1 DLLADDLLLGL
12 QPRAGAVDR
21 QLGDLFAQLDV
32 AVEPEGE
39 RVFGGTLDEARRLA
53 RAQALLGLAAELR
66 IAHLQAEH
74 EGDAVPDVFGR
85 ELHPAW
91 QQAAELA
98 EPAQGVGEAGPQ
110 AVDVGAV
117 LRRRDQVDVAFLHQL
132 AVRDPGRGPV
142 HDLRLLAQAADE
154 QFRRQRLASGELAGE
169 VVAQAVGVV
178 PFVALAA
185 GFVGQAH
192 GQAGAEHRLG
202 TQQVAQRTQ
211 AELRRIEI
219 LRVGPEAQA
228 GAGIA
233 LAYGAHDLEAAG
245 RVAVAEGHAVFAA
258 VALDVDLD
266 QGRQRVDHAHAHAMQ
281 AAG

>member
-39 RVFGGTLDEARRLA
+39 RVFGGALDEARGLA

-110 AVDVGAV
+110 SVDVGAV
-117 LRRRDQVDVAFLHQL
+117 LRRRDQVDEAF
-132 AVRDPGRGPV
+132 RPR
-142 HDLRLLAQAADE
+142 
-154 QFRRQRLASGELAGE
+154 S
-169 VVAQAVGVV
+169 AVGDQGTG
-178 PFVALAA
+178 PAPHPVALLRAA
-185 GFVGQAH
+185 RK
-192 GQAGAEHRLG
+192 RLRG
-202 TQQVAQRTQ
+202 SGSRPVSSPAR
-211 AELRRIEI
+211 
-219 LRVGPEAQA
+219 
-228 GAGIA
+228 
-233 LAYGAHDLEAAG
+233 
-245 RVAVAEGHAVFAA
+245 
-258 VALDVDLD
+258 
-266 QGRQRVDHAHAHAMQ
+266 
-281 AAG
+281 